1 MKKQNK
7 ADIISNMVIKRKQAA
22 KKPIADKG
30 EWSWIA

>member
-22 KKPIADKG
+22 KKPKADKG
-30 EWSWIA
+30 ECSWIA